1 MTAPA
6 STSVLAPNIR
16 GFVRSRL
23 RPLPQWSAIAVH
35 RPQELIGVQLL
46 AGGAQFEVTANN
58 VIAALKPLTIAIG
71 LDAPLQ
77 RAIERDDGTALRFVD
92 RHTGRVVGS
101 LHLRRIGA
109 QQTGDA
115 QIGLFDVVDDRQRCV
130 QWPYRP
136 WNRYLQNRAAL
147 RNDSPG
153 NFSMAPKPLQRIMIF
168 YICPRPVVLVSV
180 DDGRHSNI
188 FPMDL
193 IGPLVPD
200 VFTLALRSSS
210 QSIGTMKSARR
221 AALSDIA
228 ASDVK
233 IAHALGIHH
242 KQMQVDWDRL
252 PFAVESSLQFSL
264 PVPATALCVREI
276 EIIDH
281 EEIGSHT
288 FFICRI
294 VSERPVREGNQLHH
308 TSGIY
313 EHFRIHRGKPLM
325 RP

>member
-1 MTAPA
+1 
-6 STSVLAPNIR
+6 
-16 GFVRSRL
+16 VR
-23 RPLPQWSAIAVH
+23 

-46 AGGAQFEVTANN
+46 AGGVQFEVRTNH
-58 VIAALKPLTIAIG
+58 VIAALKPLIIAIG

-77 RAIERDDGTALRFVD
+77 RAMERDAGTALRFVD
-92 RHTGRVVGS
+92 RHTQRLVGS
-101 LHLRRIGA
+101 LHLRRIRVR
-109 QQTGDA
+109 QTGDA
-115 QIGLFDVVDDRQRCV
+115 QIGLFDVVHDRQRCLR
-130 QWPYRP
+130 WPYRP

-147 RNDSPG
+147 KNDRPG
-153 NFSMAPKPLQRIMIF
+153 NFSMAPKPLQQIMIF

-210 QSIGTMKSARR
+210 QSVGTMKSARR
-221 AALSDIA
+221 VALSDIA

-233 IAHALGIHH
+233 IAHALGTHH
-242 KQMQVDWDRL
+242 KQMQVDWDKL
-252 PFAVESSLQFSL
+252 PFGIEPSLHFSL
-264 PVPATALCVREI
+264 PVPVTALRVREI
-276 EIIDH
+276 EIVDH

-294 VSERPVREGNQLHH
+294 VSERYVREGDQLHH

-313 EHFRIHRGKPLM
+313 EHFRIQQGKPLR

>member
-1 MTAPA
+1 
-6 STSVLAPNIR
+6 
-16 GFVRSRL
+16 VR
-23 RPLPQWSAIAVH
+23 

-46 AGGAQFEVTANN
+46 AGGVQFKVTANN
-58 VIAALKPLTIAIG
+58 VIAALKPLIIAIG

-77 RAIERDDGTALRFVD
+77 RAMERDQGPALRFVD
-92 RHTGRVVGS
+92 RHTQRLVGS
-101 LHLRRIGA
+101 LHLRRIRVRQA
-109 QQTGDA
+109 GDA
-115 QIGLFDVVDDRQRCV
+115 QIGLFDVVNDRQRCLR
-130 QWPYRP
+130 WPYRP

-147 RNDSPG
+147 KND
-153 NFSMAPKPLQRIMIF
+153 R
-168 YICPRPVVLVSV
+168 
-180 DDGRHSNI
+180 RHSNI

-193 IGPLVPD
+193 IGPLVQD

-210 QSIGTMKSARR
+210 QSVGTMKSTRR
-221 AALSDIA
+221 VALSDIA

-233 IAHALGIHH
+233 IAHALGTHH

-252 PFAVESSLQFSL
+252 PFAIEPSLHFSL
-264 PVPATALCVREI
+264 PVPATALRVREI

-294 VSERPVREGNQLHH
+294 VSERCVREGDQLHH

-313 EHFRIHRGKPLM
+313 EHFRIDQGKPLR

>member
-1 MTAPA
+1 MTELRGAA
-6 STSVLAPNIR
+6 NIR
-16 GFVRSRL
+16 GFVRSCL

-46 AGGAQFEVTANN
+46 AGGVQFEVTANH

-71 LDAPLQ
+71 LDPPLQ
-77 RAIERDDGTALRFVD
+77 RAVEGDEGTALRFVD
-92 RHTGRVVGS
+92 RHTRRVLGS
-101 LHLRRIGA
+101 LHLRRTRVR
-109 QQTGDA
+109 QTGDV
-115 QIGLFDVVDDRQRCV
+115 QIGLFDVVHDRQRCLR
-130 QWPYRP
+130 WPYRP

-147 RNDSPG
+147 KNDRPG
-153 NFSMAPKPLQRIMIF
+153 NFSMAPKPLQQIMIF

-210 QSIGTMKSARR
+210 QSVGTMKSARR

-233 IAHALGIHH
+233 IAHSLGAHH
-242 KQMQVDWDRL
+242 KQMQVDWDSL
-252 PFAVESSLQFSL
+252 PFTVEPSLHFSL
-264 PVPATALCVREI
+264 SVPATALCVREI
-276 EIIDH
+276 EIVDH

-294 VSERPVREGNQLHH
+294 VSVRSARSVREGNQLHH

-313 EHFRIHRGKPLM
+313 ERFRIDQGQPLR